1 MKKTIGS
8 VFTLVLFTIIVLF
21 GNSCQ
26 KSINVNED
34 LFVDR
39 QFKSIHAKVPEIEN
53 YVSISKEHNLVKS
66 FLSSESIPDSLIDFT
81 KTILYAVK
89 FKGYKNLIGLQIKFI
104 NVGLDEKDVFFVI
117 DTLSQTH
124 LSLVREKS
132 GFKKGNNYPETVKFS
147 SLNGRLVTND
157 NFNGEALVSSPKTDF
172 NNGLHFT
179 DPNTILS
186 IKSNRGWLCTEE
198 QFNAFYQEAK
208 KKCSDDWLC
217 DFACTFNPCAI
228 SYIAYAVVKCT
239 GITPN

>member
-8 VFTLVLFTIIVLF
+8 VFTLVLFLLIAIFDT
-21 GNSCQ
+21 SCQ
-26 KSINVNED
+26 KSINLNED

-39 QFKSIHAKVPEIEN
+39 QLKSIHSEVPEIEN
-53 YVSISKEHNLVKS
+53 YTSISTDHSLVKS

-81 KTILYAVK
+81 KTILYGFK

-104 NVGLDEKDVFFVI
+104 NAGLFEKDIFFVI

-124 LSLVREKS
+124 LSLIREKS
-132 GFKKGNNYPETVKFS
+132 DFQKGNDYPATVKFS

-157 NFNGEALVSSPKTDF
+157 SFIGETIVSSPKIYF
-172 NNGLHFT
+172 NNGLQFT

-239 GITPN
+239 GIKPN